1 MSSKIN
7 PIYLQIANVVAVVGS
22 IVFNAL
28 VNILP
33 LNGVTTGE
41 VSNAYPNLFTP
52 ANYVFSIWGVIYTL
66 LFVFMFYQL
75 RTSQRES
82 QYLQDIGF
90 LYLLSAFINIA
101 WLTVFHYSYPAPN
114 DLIILTSVPIFGLF
128 LTLLYIYIRLGVG
141 VKEASRGVK
150 LAVHLPL
157 SVYLGWLSV
166 ATIANTA
173 SVLNHVSRSPI
184 IPIPVQEIWT
194 ALVIVV
200 AFLITFLMLIRRRDF
215 AFGLVVIWATVGIAA
230 KQAASPLIYF
240 TALGVAVAVLVL
252 ILLLPLLKKESF
264 SKFYMV
270 S

>member
-7 PIYLQIANVVAVVGS
+7 PIVLQIANVVAIVGS
-22 IVFNAL
+22 TVFNAL

-33 LNGVTTGE
+33 LNGITTGE

-75 RTSQRES
+75 RTSQRDA

-90 LYLLSAFINIA
+90 LYLLSAIINIA

-114 DLIILTSVPIFGLF
+114 DLIILTTVPIFGLF
-128 LTLLYIYIRLGVG
+128 LTLLYIYLRLGVG
-141 VKEASRGVK
+141 IREASRSIK
-150 LAVHLPL
+150 LGVHLPL

-173 SVLNHVSRSPI
+173 SILNYLGRDPG
-184 IPIPVQEIWT
+184 IPIPVQEAWT
-194 ALVIVV
+194 AAVIVV
-200 AFLITFLMLIRRRDF
+200 AFLITFLMLVRRRDF
-215 AFGLVVIWATVGIAA
+215 AFGFVVIWATLGIAA
-230 KQAASPLIYF
+230 KQAAAPLIFY
-240 TALGVAVAVLVL
+240 TATGVAVV
-252 ILLLPLLKKESF
+252 ILLLILILPFLKKEGF
-264 SKFYMV
+264 SKYYMM